1 MSLMPPPAPFIR
13 RLFAL
18 VYESLLVTAV
28 SLVALLISV
37 PFTYV
42 FPKTSMVPQVISGLM
57 LCLAWSI
64 YFGLSWAQ
72 TGQTLP
78 MKVWRVRLVDANGQL
93 LSKPHIV
100 IRLAWML
107 TFMVGV
113 PAIAYLAARNKGLP
127 SMTAFYLAT
136 FWWILTWGY
145 AFCNRDKQFLH
156 DKLAGTRQVLVEKTP
171 RK

>member
-1 MSLMPPPAPFIR
+1 MSLTTPPAPFMR
-13 RLFAL
+13 RVFSM

-28 SLVALLISV
+28 SLVALLLSV

-42 FPKTSMVPQVISGLM
+42 FPTTSLMPQVISGLV
-57 LCLAWSI
+57 LCLAWGT
-64 YFGLSWAQ
+64 YFGISWYK

-78 MKVWRVRLVDANGQL
+78 MKVWRIRLVDHRDQL

-107 TFMVGV
+107 TFMVGI

-127 SMTAFYLAT
+127 SKTAFYLAT

-145 AFCNRDKQFLH
+145 ALFNRDRQFLH
-156 DKLAGTRQVLVEKTP
+156 DKLAGTRQILIEKTP

>member
-1 MSLMPPPAPFIR
+1 MSFTTPPAPFVR
-13 RLFAL
+13 RLFSL
-18 VYESLLVTAV
+18 VYESLLVTAL
-28 SLVALLISV
+28 SLVALLIAV
-37 PFTYV
+37 PFTYI
-42 FPKTSMVPQVISGLM
+42 FPKSSMLPQVISGLI
-57 LCLAWSI
+57 LCLVWGV
-64 YFGLSWAQ
+64 YFGLSWAK

-78 MKVWRVRLVDANGQL
+78 MKVWRIRLVDPHDQL

-107 TFMVGV
+107 TFMVGI

-127 SMTAFYLAT
+127 SKTSFYLAT

-145 AFCNRDKQFLH
+145 AFFNRDRQFLH
-156 DKLAGTRQVLVEKTP
+156 DKLAGTRLILAEKKP

>member
-1 MSLMPPPAPFIR
+1 MSLTTPPAPIIR
-13 RLFAL
+13 RLFAI

-42 FPKTSMVPQVISGLM
+42 FPTTSMVPQVISGLI
-57 LCLAWSI
+57 LCLAWGL
-64 YFGLSWAQ
+64 YFGLSWAKS
-72 TGQTLP
+72 GQTLP
-78 MKVWRVRLVDANGQL
+78 MKVWRIRLVDQCDQL
-93 LSKPHIV
+93 LSRPHIV

-107 TFMVGV
+107 TFMAGI

-127 SMTAFYLAT
+127 SQTSFYLAS

-156 DKLAGTRQVLVEKTP
+156 DKLAGTRQILIEKTP